1 MHKKRLTDLSL
12 GFYSNGSL
20 FLHPANIVKI
30 DNEPAEIRA
39 LAEECH
45 IYLIVSRP
53 RATYLPG
60 SLKLES
66 GILTGILRCSLQ
78 GEEHH
83 VTFTTGIGED
93 FEIKELK
100 YPFVSL
106 RFESKDDPEDWF
118 SIPANLMSSGSR
130 LSDSVLQD
138 VEVEYVGMSYAGGR
152 RSAKDRLLSHST
164 LQAVM
169 ADMSRD
175 QPDREVMLV
184 LERYNPPQVVILM
197 NGRDKSLT
205 IEDDRDIGA
214 DINRA
219 QNEISKDLQISL
231 IEAGLIKYFQPP
243 YNDIYKNRFPHPSHE
258 ILKEVYSI
266 DFGAVTV
273 ELNSEELN
281 VRLGSKVRKF
291 GSHHIA
297 NFDLHDPAVRSSF
310 FNIMNVEDGPD
321 AERFSGP
328 LY

>member
-20 FLHPANIVKI
+20 FLHPANIRGI
-30 DNEPAEIRA
+30 DSEPDEIRA
-39 LAEECH
+39 LADDCH

-53 RATYLPG
+53 RPTYLPG
-60 SLKLES
+60 SLKVDG
-66 GILTGILRCSLQ
+66 GILSGVLRCSLF
-78 GEEHH
+78 GSEHH
-83 VTFTTGIGED
+83 VKFMTEIGED
-93 FEIKELK
+93 VEMIPVE

-106 RFESKDDPEDWF
+106 RFEQKGNSDNWF
-118 SIPANLMSSGSR
+118 SVPANLMTSAAQ
-130 LSDSVLQD
+130 LSDRVLQD
-138 VEVEYVGMSYAGGR
+138 LQVEYVGMSYAGGR

-164 LQAVM
+164 LQSVL

-184 LERYNPPQVVILM
+184 LERYEPPQVVVLM
-197 NGRDKSLT
+197 NGRDKTLK
-205 IEDDRDIGA
+205 IEEDRDIGG
-214 DINRA
+214 DILRA

-243 YNDIYKNRFPHPSHE
+243 YNDIYKKRFPHPTHE

-273 ELNSEELN
+273 ELNSEELG
-281 VRLGSKVRKF
+281 VRLGSKSRKY

-297 NFDLHDPAVRSSF
+297 SFDLHDPAVRSSF
-310 FNIMNVEDGPD
+310 FNIMNVEGGPD
-321 AERFSGP
+321 ANVFSGP
-328 LY
+328 IF